1 MYVEVPSA
9 LLNVCNI
16 ILSILDARNRFQ
28 YAIPVRS
35 WSLSEL
41 SMSFSLPEELG
52 LLVWKW
58 FSTIIFIFFPGVGEN
73 PNLS

>member
-41 SMSFSLPEELG
+41 SMSFSLLEELG
-52 LLVWKW
+52 LLV
-58 FSTIIFIFFPGVGEN
+58 
-73 PNLS
+73 